1 MNLIKSLRKER
12 KISQQILAA
21 AIGVSRST
29 IAMWETD
36 GSQPDIEAIN
46 RLADYFNVSVDYL
59 LGRDVQ
65 PQKNSPA
72 PPEESEADLARKKL
86 YEKLDEWDID
96 QLEKLLA
103 FIDLI
108 NGI

>member
-1 MNLIKSLRKER
+1 MNRIKQLRSKNGVRQVELANILG
-12 KISQQILAA
+12 ISQ
-21 AIGVSRST
+21 ST
-29 IAMWETD
+29 LSTWEN
-36 GSQPDIEAIN
+36 GRYEPDIEAIN

-103 FIDLI
+103 FIDLL
-108 NGI
+108 GT